1 MERLSNVKETSSKTS
16 VQHTHEDLAKKLQ
29 VKCLVGVSAY
39 HISQLRTSLQLNVSD
54 MDKHKMLYL

>member
-1 MERLSNVKETSSKTS
+1 MQRLSNVKETSSKTS

-39 HISQLRTSLQLNVSD
+39 YISQLRTSLQLNVSD
-54 MDKHKMLYL
+54 MNKHNMLYL